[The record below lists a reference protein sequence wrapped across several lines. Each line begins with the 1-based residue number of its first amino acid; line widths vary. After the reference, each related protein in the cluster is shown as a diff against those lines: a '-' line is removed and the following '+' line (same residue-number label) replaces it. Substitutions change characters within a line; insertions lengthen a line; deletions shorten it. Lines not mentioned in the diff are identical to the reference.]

1 MFLQRNTLEVKLINL
16 CDQIT
21 VCENLVFKS
30 LTMAGGGVLEPD
42 VEDAR
47 AEAGVEH
54 QDPLLL
60 ELHPPQLLPVHAWV
74 RL

>member
-1 MFLQRNTLEVKLINL
+1 
-16 CDQIT
+16 
-21 VCENLVFKS
+21 
-30 LTMAGGGVLEPD
+30 MAGGGVPESD

-60 ELHPPQLLPVHAWV
+60 ELHPPQLLPVHTRV
-74 RL
+74 SLCYNSLGDDCMKVETGKVMII